1 MKKTVKLLIYC
12 TKAKPYL
19 LGSFGRESIE
29 EYKDY
34 WTFFTSDTLKCC
46 YDKIINGKIVAEAD
60 CELVEEICCDML
72 DNGIGTD
79 IYYYID
85 NDTDIEELA
94 CLDIN
99 DLATYLPQK
108 RGGEKVGYAIYLKNV
123 MPFDEPKEL
132 SYYGIKKAPQNMCY
146 LYDKDGKIIA
156 VVISIQAPH
165 ACNIMNGLKTIEVR
179 KSILN
184 VLKELTENE
193 SKRLF

>member
-1 MKKTVKLLIYC
+1 
-12 TKAKPYL
+12 
-19 LGSFGRESIE
+19 
-29 EYKDY
+29 
-34 WTFFTSDTLKCC
+34 
-46 YDKIINGKIVAEAD
+46 
-60 CELVEEICCDML
+60 ML
-72 DNGIGTD
+72 F
-79 IYYYID
+79 
-85 NDTDIEELA
+85 
-94 CLDIN
+94 
-99 DLATYLPQK
+99 
-108 RGGEKVGYAIYLKNV
+108 RS
-123 MPFDEPKEL
+123 EPKEL